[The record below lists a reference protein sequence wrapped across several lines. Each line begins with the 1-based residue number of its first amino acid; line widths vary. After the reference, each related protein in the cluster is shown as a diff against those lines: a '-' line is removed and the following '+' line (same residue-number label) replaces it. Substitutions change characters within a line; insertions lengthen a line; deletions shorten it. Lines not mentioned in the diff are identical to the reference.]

1 LKTNP
6 WHEKQKLNDL
16 EDSLERFWE
25 LLSLSLKS
33 NQRVWNKFMNIQQRV
48 KILKMKLEKD
58 LENEQSRN

>member
-1 LKTNP
+1 MNP

-25 LLSLSLKS
+25 LISLNLKS
-33 NQRVWNKFMNIQQRV
+33 NQRVWSKFMNIQQRV